1 MKSFFKVPLVA
12 AVSLTLLILEP
23 TFAAD
28 LKKNG
33 KANFFVEA
41 SRYSVKIK
49 ARVKYPFINDSRGS
63 RSGAGFLID
72 KKRGWVL
79 TNKHVSG
86 HRPES
91 LRIMFKNRAYVDAT
105 LLYTDRLL
113 DFAIIKFPVGQIP
126 SSATEALLDCTTK
139 PTIGENVGAFG
150 HPFSLAFSGTRGIVS
165 GNRERGG
172 RSWVQTDAPIN
183 SGNSGGPLINLST
196 GRVIGINTS
205 SLSKSSSE
213 GISFAV
219 PMVHACRVIEILKK
233 GENPSPPYLPLAF
246 SKKPNHDDGL
256 VVSYVYRKQPVAW
269 PLKVDDEVLGV
280 VGGKVRRVRNQGE
293 LLHELRGLKGSAQI
307 LLKRNGKDLTVPVA
321 LIPRPQ
327 PNERVGVY
335 VSGMI
340 IAPFPLRDDEFQ
352 NLNNAMM
359 VHHARRAS
367 AARMAGAQKW
377 DYLVNVDNKIF
388 SDPVRLCR
396 YLKNLEA
403 QEKNVNIRLR
413 RFKSQYVSFT
423 EFVLIKLKS
432 KSVKL
437 IGNDSRH
444 RTCDGL

>member
-1 MKSFFKVPLVA
+1 M
-12 AVSLTLLILEP
+12 
-23 TFAAD
+23 
-28 LKKNG
+28 
-33 KANFFVEA
+33 
-41 SRYSVKIK
+41 
-49 ARVKYPFINDSRGS
+49 
-63 RSGAGFLID
+63 
-72 KKRGWVL
+72 
-79 TNKHVSG
+79 
-86 HRPES
+86 
-91 LRIMFKNRAYVDAT
+91 
-105 LLYTDRLL
+105 
-113 DFAIIKFPVGQIP
+113 
-126 SSATEALLDCTTK
+126 
-139 PTIGENVGAFG
+139 
-150 HPFSLAFSGTRGIVS
+150 
-165 GNRERGG
+165 
-172 RSWVQTDAPIN
+172 
-183 SGNSGGPLINLST
+183 
-196 GRVIGINTS
+196 
-205 SLSKSSSE
+205 
-213 GISFAV
+213 
-219 PMVHACRVIEILKK
+219 
-233 GENPSPPYLPLAF
+233 
-246 SKKPNHDDGL
+246 
-256 VVSYVYRKQPVAW
+256 
-269 PLKVDDEVLGV
+269 
-280 VGGKVRRVRNQGE
+280 
-293 LLHELRGLKGSAQI
+293 
-307 LLKRNGKDLTVPVA
+307 A

-377 DYLVNVDNKIF
+377 DYLVNVDNKNF